1 MDFKVIVENE
11 EALGNSHIFLTGF
24 HGLGEC
30 GFIVVRHIVEAMN
43 LERVAVITS
52 LDGSPPFVSV
62 EGGKIRL
69 PFEIYAKNEIA
80 VFVPFIQPY
89 RHLQVE
95 FAEKLAEWVLSRK
108 HFKECLLIGGVDER
122 LKTDPDT
129 SFAYIPSRQY
139 KNERSQNE
147 KHIEKIENMVL
158 DTGLYVA
165 GPLAIMLGYFDL
177 RNFSSLALL
186 SYAARDR
193 PDPLA
198 AARAIKHISE
208 ILTMQNISF
217 EVDVRELEDN
227 AQLIEAEIKRQLEF
241 EQETIEKTK
250 DDPSRL
256 YT

>member
-1 MDFKVIVENE
+1 MDFKVIIENG
-11 EALGNSHIFLTGF
+11 EALDKTSIFITGF

-30 GFIVVRHIVEAMN
+30 GFIVVRHIVEA
-43 LERVAVITS
+43 LDFERVAVITS

-62 EGGKIRL
+62 EDKKIRL
-69 PFEIYAKNEIA
+69 PFEIYAKDEIA
-80 VFVPFIQPY
+80 VFIPFIQPY

-122 LKTDPDT
+122 LKTNPDNDF
-129 SFAYIPSRQY
+129 SYIPSRQY
-139 KNERSQNE
+139 KAQRKENNAY
-147 KHIEKIENMVL
+147 IEEIEQKVL

-198 AARAIKHISE
+198 AARAINRISE
-208 ILTMQNISF
+208 ILAMQNIALEIDIS
-217 EVDVRELEDN
+217 ELEEN
-227 AQLIEAEIKRQLEF
+227 AQLIEEEIKKQLAF
-241 EQETIEKTK
+241 EQETIEQSK
-250 DDPSRL
+250 DDPSRM

>member
-1 MDFKVIVENE
+1 MDFKVIIENE
-11 EALGNSHIFLTGF
+11 DLLCQSHIFLTGF

-30 GFIVVRHIVEAMN
+30 GFIVVRHIVETMN
-43 LERVAVITS
+43 FERVAVITS

-62 EGGKIRL
+62 ETGKIRL
-69 PFEIYAKNEIA
+69 PFEIYAKNGIA

-89 RHLQVE
+89 SHLQVE
-95 FAEKLAEWVLSRK
+95 FAEKLAEWILSRQ

-122 LKTDPDT
+122 LKSNPDI

-139 KNERSQNE
+139 KINRQSDPE
-147 KHIEKIENMVL
+147 HIKKIEEMVL
-158 DTGLYVA
+158 GTGLYVA

-198 AARAIKHISE
+198 AARVIKHISE
-208 ILTMQNISF
+208 ILSKQNIRF
-217 EVDVRELEDN
+217 EVDVNELEEN
-227 AQLIEAEIKRQLEF
+227 AQLIGVEISKQLEF